1 MEKSAD
7 IFRDAF
13 FGWWRNQTTVPT
25 MTAEIAIRLV
35 ADCRFYLEPK
45 LVPDR
50 MTQDEFKKQLET
62 AHKVI
67 RFGVR
72 WEEARTANASERRK
86 QRKIP
91 KM

>member
-25 MTAEIAIRLV
+25 MTPEIAIRLV
-35 ADCRFYLEPK
+35 ADCRFYLEPN
-45 LVPDR
+45 LVPGR
-50 MTQDEFKKQLET
+50 MTQDEFEKHLET
-62 AHKVI
+62 ASKVI

-72 WEEARTANASERRK
+72 WEEARTGSVNEL
-86 QRKIP
+86 RKIP
-91 KM
+91 KK